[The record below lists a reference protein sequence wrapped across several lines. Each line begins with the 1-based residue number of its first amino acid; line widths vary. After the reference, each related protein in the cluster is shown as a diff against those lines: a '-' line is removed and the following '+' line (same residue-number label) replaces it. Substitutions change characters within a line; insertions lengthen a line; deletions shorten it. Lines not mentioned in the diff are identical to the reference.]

1 MNERLF
7 SAVCPGRFFMV
18 AGPFVLSISDVIVIM
33 VKKFRKIQNQKP
45 DIPAQDEPEKLAEVV
60 SPHQDKKI
68 PLSVVLVALVVLG
81 CVILLG
87 SNLLSAARSPELPAD
102 ANTTLTAIYFY
113 GNGCSACDKV
123 KPLIT
128 DIQARYPELHIE
140 MLEVNGNR
148 TNWDTFVTMRRNGF
162 DNTTWAL
169 PTIFIGKTVLVG
181 QTEIKDHFEEMI
193 LTEKQRIAAGNSS

>member
-1 MNERLF
+1 MAKNY
-7 SAVCPGRFFMV
+7 
-18 AGPFVLSISDVIVIM
+18 
-33 VKKFRKIQNQKP
+33 RKTPDEKP
-45 DIPAQDEPEKLAEVV
+45 DIVAQDEQEKPADA
-60 SPHQDKKI
+60 PHQPKKKI
-68 PLSVVLVALVVLG
+68 PLSLVLLALVVLG
-81 CVILLG
+81 CMIILG
-87 SNLLSAARSPELPAD
+87 SSLLLAAPSPELPAGTD
-102 ANTTLTAIYFY
+102 TSLNAIYFY
-113 GNGCSACDKV
+113 GNGCSACEKI
-123 KPLIT
+123 KPLIA

-193 LTEKQRIAAGNSS
+193 LTEKQRIATGNSS

>member
-1 MNERLF
+1 
-7 SAVCPGRFFMV
+7 
-18 AGPFVLSISDVIVIM
+18 
-33 VKKFRKIQNQKP
+33 
-45 DIPAQDEPEKLAEVV
+45 
-60 SPHQDKKI
+60 
-68 PLSVVLVALVVLG
+68 
-81 CVILLG
+81 VILLG
-87 SNLLSAARSPELPAD
+87 SNLLIPAPSPKVPAG

-113 GNGCSACDKV
+113 GNGCSACEKV
-123 KPLIT
+123 KPLIA
-128 DIQARYPELHIE
+128 DIQAKYPELYIE